1 MGGSIAP
8 VEDRICPQWW
18 LACCHG
24 ARPLAVHL
32 STPTTHKEFRMSV
45 VFYWHPM
52 SSATPIACALAELGV
67 AHDRVRIDIR
77 NGEQRTPEYLAIN
90 PNGKVPCLVVDGTPI
105 FEGLAIHLWLGDRFG
120 VARGLW
126 PAADTPER
134 LQALS
139 WCAWAYVTYMAV
151 VGRLRLAT
159 SDDALRDPR
168 HAAAAAAEATQLL
181 DVLEARLA
189 GRQWMLGAE
198 YSLVDLVVGQVVGY
212 GTYVGAGV
220 ADHPSVAAWL
230 ARLQQRP
237 AMQGEV

>member
-1 MGGSIAP
+1 
-8 VEDRICPQWW
+8 
-18 LACCHG
+18 
-24 ARPLAVHL
+24 
-32 STPTTHKEFRMSV
+32 MSL

-105 FEGLAIHLWLGDRFG
+105 FEGLAIHLWLGERFG
-120 VARGLW
+120 VERGLW

-134 LQALS
+134 LQAMS

-151 VGRLRLAT
+151 IGRLRLAT
-159 SDDALRDPR
+159 ADDALRDAR
-168 HAAAAAAEATQLL
+168 QAAAASSDAKRLL
-181 DVLEARLA
+181 EVLDERLGGNA
-189 GRQWMLGAE
+189 WMLGAH
-198 YSLVDLVVGQVVGY
+198 YSLADLVVAQVVGY

-220 ADHPSVAAWL
+220 DDYPAVAAWL
-230 ARLQQRP
+230 AQVQART

>member
-1 MGGSIAP
+1 
-8 VEDRICPQWW
+8 
-18 LACCHG
+18 
-24 ARPLAVHL
+24 
-32 STPTTHKEFRMSV
+32 MSV

-52 SSATPIACALAELGV
+52 SSATPVACALAELGV

-139 WCAWAYVTYMAV
+139 WCAWAYVTYAAMIN
-151 VGRLRLAT
+151 RLMLATREGPLRDSVQAASAGQGAAELLALLEDRLA
-159 SDDALRDPR
+159 AQP
-168 HAAAAAAEATQLL
+168 
-181 DVLEARLA
+181 
-189 GRQWMLGAE
+189 WMLGGE
-198 YSLVDLVVGQVVGY
+198 YSLVDLVVAQVVGY

-220 ADHPSVAAWL
+220 DGYPAVAAWL
-230 ARLQQRP
+230 AQVQARP

>member
-1 MGGSIAP
+1 
-8 VEDRICPQWW
+8 
-18 LACCHG
+18 
-24 ARPLAVHL
+24 
-32 STPTTHKEFRMSV
+32 MSV

-105 FEGLAIHLWLGDRFG
+105 FEGLAIHLWLGERFG

-134 LQALS
+134 LRAMS
-139 WCAWAYVTYMAV
+139 WSAWAYVTYMAV
-151 VGRLRLAT
+151 IGRLHLA
-159 SDDALRDPR
+159 SADDALRD
-168 HAAAAAAEATQLL
+168 AGQAAAAAEEVHRLL
-181 DVLEARLA
+181 DVLEAHLA
-189 GRQWMLGAE
+189 GRDWMLGPQ
-198 YSLVDLVVGQVVGY
+198 YSLADLVVGQVVGY

-220 ADHPSVAAWL
+220 ENHPAVAAWL
-230 ARLQQRP
+230 AQLQARP
-237 AMQGEV
+237 SMQGEV

>member
-1 MGGSIAP
+1 
-8 VEDRICPQWW
+8 
-18 LACCHG
+18 
-24 ARPLAVHL
+24 
-32 STPTTHKEFRMSV
+32 MSL

-52 SSATPIACALAELGV
+52 CSATPIACALAELGV

-90 PNGKVPCLVVDGTPI
+90 PNGKVPCLVVQGTPI

-120 VARGLW
+120 VERGLW

-151 VGRLRLAT
+151 IGRLRQAT
-159 SDDALRDPR
+159 DDAALADAR
-168 HAAAAAAEATQLL
+168 HAAAALADANVLL

-189 GRQWMLGAE
+189 GQAWMLGEA

-212 GTYVGAGV
+212 GSYVGAGL
-220 ADHPSVAAWL
+220 DGHPAIAAWL
-230 ARLQQRP
+230 GRMQTRP
-237 AMQGEV
+237 AWQGEV

>member
-1 MGGSIAP
+1 
-8 VEDRICPQWW
+8 
-18 LACCHG
+18 
-24 ARPLAVHL
+24 
-32 STPTTHKEFRMSV
+32 MSL

-67 AHDRVRIDIR
+67 AHDRVRVDIR
-77 NGEQRTPEYLAIN
+77 TGEQRTPEYLAIN

-151 VGRLRLAT
+151 IGRLRAARMDGPLQEAT
-159 SDDALRDPR
+159 
-168 HAAAAAAEATQLL
+168 HASIAAEDVRQLL

-189 GRQWMLGAE
+189 AQAWMVGEA
-198 YSLVDLVVGQVVGY
+198 YSLVDLVVAQVVGY
-212 GTYVGAGV
+212 GTYVGAGL
-220 ADHPSVAAWL
+220 DQHPAVDAWL
-230 ARLQQRP
+230 GRVMARP
-237 AMQGEV
+237 SMQGEV

>member
-1 MGGSIAP
+1 
-8 VEDRICPQWW
+8 
-18 LACCHG
+18 
-24 ARPLAVHL
+24 
-32 STPTTHKEFRMSV
+32 MSL

-52 SSATPIACALAELGV
+52 SSATPIACALAELGI

-105 FEGLAIHLWLGDRFG
+105 FEGLAIHLWLGERFG
-120 VARGLW
+120 VERGLW

-134 LQALS
+134 LQAMS

-151 VGRLRLAT
+151 IGRLRLAT
-159 SDDALRDPR
+159 ADDALRDAR
-168 HAAAAAAEATQLL
+168 QADAASSDAKRLL
-181 DVLEARLA
+181 EVLDERLGGNA
-189 GRQWMLGAE
+189 WMLGAQ
-198 YSLVDLVVGQVVGY
+198 YSLADLVVAQVVGY

-220 ADHPSVAAWL
+220 DDYPAVAAWL
-230 ARLQQRP
+230 AQVQARP